1 MRTLFLIS
9 LLVFSLP
16 LSAGEKQLW
25 RAAIPPYLLRD
36 AGPVLSVLD
45 VVSLTE
51 EDGDTVA
58 YIWESPERIA
68 LLADTARSLTTLPLR
83 FADTPA
89 YRTLDEMTAALHDI
103 VEKFPDHAKL
113 YTVGSSVEGRDIL
126 ALKLS
131 VSPAENLPGPPEI
144 VFVGLHHA
152 REWISGEVTL
162 RLAEFLA
169 AHIGDMPRI
178 RSIVEAAELWFI
190 PVINPDGYLY
200 THTTDRMWRH
210 NRRPNADGSFGVDL
224 NRNYDAAWVKNGNDH
239 GTGPFS
245 EPETQALRDLV
256 VTPDGGTAL
265 TDGPR
270 GLISYHSFS
279 QFILYPWSS
288 IADPAPTAGLMTA
301 TADRMVDL
309 ILPVAGA
316 AYIAKQAYQLYASP
330 INGECGEW
338 FYNATGQGTA
348 FLIELRPAA
357 SDDTAFALDPLFIEP
372 TARENIAAAL
382 YFIESIIYDTVD
394 IDTDVNGNG
403 TADYLEE
410 PDEIIPDDDA
420 LLDDDDTTDM
430 SDSSDEAELSD
441 DSLPPDTTPDADIVL
456 PRPRDDG
463 CSLTVI

>member
-1 MRTLFLIS
+1 MRTLVFLSILVLMP
-9 LLVFSLP
+9 LLA
-16 LSAGEKQLW
+16 AGEKQLW
-25 RAAIPPYLLRD
+25 RAAIPHYLLRD
-36 AGPVLSVLD
+36 AGPVLTDLD

-51 EDGDTVA
+51 EEGDTVA

-68 LLADTARSLTTLPLR
+68 LLAATARSLTTLPLR
-83 FADTPA
+83 FADTPD

-178 RSIVEAAELWFI
+178 RSIVEGAELWFI

-245 EPETQALRDLV
+245 EPETRALRDLV
-256 VTPDGGTAL
+256 VTPEGGTAL

-288 IADPAPTAGLMTA
+288 ISDPAPTAGLMTA

-316 AYIAKQAYQLYASP
+316 AYIAKQAYLLYSGP
-330 INGECGEW
+330 IYGECGEW

-382 YFIESIIYDTVD
+382 YFIESIIYDSVD
-394 IDTDVNGNG
+394 IDTDVNKNG
-403 TADYLEE
+403 TADYLEVPDMLLEE
-410 PDEIIPDDDA
+410 PDETVEEPEDDPLEETDIVIPDTADVSPDI
-420 LLDDDDTTDM
+420 DT
-430 SDSSDEAELSD
+430 
-441 DSLPPDTTPDADIVL
+441 VL
-456 PRPRDDG
+456 PRPRDGG
-463 CSLTVI
+463 CSISLF